1 MLWPDAFERGHGHA
15 SGPSADDACHSL
27 LELGRS
33 ALPQLVDAFWVAK
46 SADVRLRLVQ
56 IMAHGRAAEVESF
69 LVELLQNPDAEI
81 WKTALDGLVML
92 GTDDTTARRSVRE
105 SLVLATRTADPI
117 RREWIVEAIEQI
129 PPLNAGEP
137 G

>member
-1 MLWPDAFERGHGHA
+1 MNEVRQAVTHYLGQLA
-15 SGPSADDACHSL
+15 GPSAEDACHSL

-33 ALPQLVDAFWVAK
+33 ALPQLVDAFRVAK
-46 SADVRLRLVQ
+46 SADVRLRLAR
-56 IMAHGRAAEVESF
+56 IIAHGRAAEAESF

-105 SLVLATRTADPI
+105 SLTLARGTADPNK
-117 RREWIVEAIEQI
+117 RMWIVEAIEQI
-129 PPLNAGEP
+129 PP
-137 G
+137 